1 MATVDYA
8 AFLAIILIFQA
19 YSVTANFTIPFL
31 SPLIGTLNNDC
42 ANALPP
48 ASDNHKN
55 ANFSF
60 LDPCFWT
67 YCGGGSCNKTSIF
80 THSCECDEGY
90 FNLFNS
96 TSFPCYKECAL
107 GLDCAS
113 LGLNMNNST
122 TSRPGSRQSSAEDS
136 NSPGLRLIPRVEFD
150 LFIALCTTLALVVRK
165 YG

>member
-1 MATVDYA
+1 NNNPCGENICGKGNCVVSSNSTFGYECECDSGWKQVLADDDENLK
-8 AFLAIILIFQA
+8 FLPC
-19 YSVTANFTIPFL
+19 VIPNC
-31 SPLIGTLNNDC
+31 TLNNDC

-136 NSPGLRLIPRVEFD
+136 NSPGE
-150 LFIALCTTLALVVRK
+150 
-165 YG
+165 